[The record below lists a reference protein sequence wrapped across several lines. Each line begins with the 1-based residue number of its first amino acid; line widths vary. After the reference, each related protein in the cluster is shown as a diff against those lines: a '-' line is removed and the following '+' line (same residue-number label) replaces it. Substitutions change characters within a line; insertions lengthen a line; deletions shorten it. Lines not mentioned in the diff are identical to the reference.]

1 MKKEISILIV
11 ILLILAIV
19 SISGCTTTAK
29 TPHDDIY
36 LDQITTP
43 YQDDTGWSVNAW
55 ITSHSGKSYNN
66 ITFTATGYT
75 TDNEIIGTTKVF
87 VPTLNSEYQSTGCE
101 VRFPNATKELDHI
114 TIQVT
119 NATLSN

>member
-1 MKKEISILIV
+1 MKKEISILGV

-29 TPHDDIY
+29 TPQGDIY

-43 YQDDTGWSVNAW
+43 YQSGDGWSVNAW
-55 ITSHSGKSYNN
+55 IASKAHKSYSNV
-66 ITFTATGYT
+66 TFIATGYT
-75 TDNEIIGTTKVF
+75 ADNEVIGTSKVL

-101 VRFPNATKELDHI
+101 VHFPNATKELDHI
-114 TIQVT
+114 TIHVT
-119 NATLSN
+119 NATLSD